1 MNSIRKF
8 IPCSSHDIA
17 KLEQWLEE
25 MAKDG
30 LRLIK
35 LRSEKAVF
43 EQTNQTEWKY
53 HLIVADKAILE
64 DAYIAEMESLG
75 WKFILKYNK
84 VLYFIT
90 DDLSVPAP
98 ERDPL
103 QVIQQVKNVK
113 RRTFLL
119 MIGLMLVT
127 YIMIFTIPLDSIIRV
142 GSWKV
147 IFIVILNI
155 ALILKQLYDNLKLGK
170 WTRLVRD
177 GLLHTV
183 DFDWR
188 TGSIYSRFINFIA
201 GMITAVI
208 LIGGFVNIFVDFDN
222 MNRVRISEYH
232 GEAVLPTLEE
242 LYPQY
247 QFGYTEFTYI
257 EHDSDLLSPVV
268 ETVEYW
274 GQAFDNGIELGH
286 VNMDCLYY
294 QTIDK
299 RVAQQLAKG
308 YMEEQVRY
316 GAEEQ
321 IINSN
326 PHIDVAYAY
335 QSEDT
340 LIMVLAHD
348 KKMLYITL
356 WSFPNGF
363 LQDPDELLGLFKPV
377 LE

>member
-17 KLEQWLEE
+17 KLEQWLGE
-25 MAKDG
+25 MAKGG

-35 LRSEKAVF
+35 LRSETAVF

-53 HLIVADKAILE
+53 HLLVSDKAILE

-147 IFIVILNI
+147 IFIVILNLV
-155 ALILKQLYDNLKLGK
+155 LILKQLYDNLKLGK
-170 WTRLVRD
+170 WTRLVRE

-188 TGSIYSRFINFIA
+188 TGSIYSRFINFIT
-201 GMITAVI
+201 GTITAVI

-232 GEAVLPTLEE
+232 GEAVLPTLEK

-247 QFGYTEFTYI
+247 QFGHTEFTYI
-257 EHDSDLLSPVV
+257 ENDFDLLSPVV
-268 ETVEYW
+268 QTVEYF
-274 GQAFDNGIELGH
+274 GQAFDQEIELGY
-286 VNMDCLYY
+286 VDMECVYY

-299 RVAQQLAKG
+299 RIAQQLAKD
-308 YMEEQVRY
+308 YLEEQMRN

-321 IINSN
+321 ILKSK
-326 PHIDVAYAY
+326 PHIDAVYAY
-335 QSEDT
+335 QSGNT

-348 KKMLYITL
+348 TKMLYL
-356 WSFPNGF
+356 RVWNSPNGF
-363 LQDPDELLGLFKPV
+363 LQDPNELAALFESV